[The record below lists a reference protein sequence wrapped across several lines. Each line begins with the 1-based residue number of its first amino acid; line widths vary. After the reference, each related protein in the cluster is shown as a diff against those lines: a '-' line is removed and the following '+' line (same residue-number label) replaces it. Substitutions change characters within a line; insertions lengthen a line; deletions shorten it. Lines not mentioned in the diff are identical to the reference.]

1 VLPGGHVD
9 LGEDL
14 FDTAAREVKEEVGL
28 SIEKN
33 SLRILGLFEAT
44 FCGDLG
50 TWPPRPGSGLRRH
63 YLVVYMVAT
72 LTTEKPI
79 LTMEPSEV
87 DACTW
92 IEASVVEAL
101 CSAKPRAKQIQGTPE
116 TSAIDVTLVHANHDE
131 TTMFASE
138 LSSRIAEGT
147 FFAMERWL
155 IERNLE

>member
-1 VLPGGHVD
+1 MVEDAAKRILITRRSQSVKSDCGGHVD

-14 FDTAAREVKEEVGL
+14 FDTAAREVKEE
-28 SIEKN
+28 
-33 SLRILGLFEAT
+33 
-44 FCGDLG
+44 
-50 TWPPRPGSGLRRH
+50 
-63 YLVVYMVAT
+63 
-72 LTTEKPI
+72 
-79 LTMEPSEV
+79 
-87 DACTW
+87 
-92 IEASVVEAL
+92 
-101 CSAKPRAKQIQGTPE
+101 IQGTPE